1 MKKKRSIWPELATIL
16 LVVSLIVNAVFAVMY
31 MKLSRETKKTIEQL
45 EMRVEEY
52 SSLIQERQ
60 DAVENEAAVSNQEKD
75 MEESSAEDIK
85 LKDTEGQTEKTAEK
99 ETEKETGI
107 ETEENRKESM
117 EEAEKNQEDGL
128 IEDLDHPVAEIAD
141 EYLASREANGE
152 KWSVSVQDLS
162 TDEVMSYNSS
172 EKMQSAS
179 VIKVFIMG
187 AVYDRMCY
195 PSSQELLIP
204 ANESYDGELRY
215 LLEQM
220 ITISDNEAANQL
232 ITKLGEGDFIQGA
245 QVVNQFCEENGYT
258 STSVGRRFLESNP
271 TGDNYTSAEDCRKIL
286 ADIYHGTCVNEEA
299 SEKMLEI
306 LKQQTVKTKIS
317 LGVPNEVLTANK
329 TGEMPEGYGLGCI
342 ENDMAIVF
350 GENGDYILTVLSNE
364 LGGRNEE
371 AKQVIREISGAVYE
385 LMEDNF

>member
-16 LVVSLIVNAVFAVMY
+16 LVVSLIVNAVFAMMY
-31 MKLSRETKKTIEQL
+31 VKLSRETKQTIEQL
-45 EMRVEEY
+45 EMKVEEY

-60 DAVENEAAVSNQEKD
+60 DAVENEGAAGDQEKGI
-75 MEESSAEDIK
+75 EESSAAGTELEDK
-85 LKDTEGQTEKTAEK
+85 EDQTEK
-99 ETEKETGI
+99 ETETETDENIKKEM
-107 ETEENRKESM
+107 EKEPD
-117 EEAEKNQEDGL
+117 QDDGL

-141 EYLASREANGE
+141 EYLTSREANGE
-152 KWSVSVQDLS
+152 KWSISVQNLS
-162 TDEVMSYNSS
+162 TDEVMDYNSS

-232 ITKLGEGDFIQGA
+232 ITKLGEGDFTKGA
-245 QVVNQFCEENGYT
+245 QVVNQFCEENGYI

-271 TGDNYTSAEDCRKIL
+271 TGDNYTSAADCRKIL

-385 LMEDNF
+385 LMTVRLGIEL